1 MAERQAI
8 ANEIHDSLAQNLVY
22 GRMRMSMLQEALRK
36 NDELLAHKCL
46 HDVNEALDSGQK
58 SVRELITHF
67 RCQMDPLGLQHAL
80 QVLVNDFCERTGIA
94 LEYSNRVTDPG
105 LPLEHE
111 LQVYNIVRE
120 VLANIAA
127 HSGATQARMLVS
139 RRNGRYAIAIEDNG
153 VGISGTLPEEGHYGL
168 SIMRERA
175 QRIGAEIEMES
186 SKGLGTKVRLSFM
199 AP

>member
-1 MAERQAI
+1 
-8 ANEIHDSLAQNLVY
+8 
-22 GRMRMSMLQEALRK
+22 MR
-36 NDELLAHKCL
+36 
-46 HDVNEALDSGQK
+46 DVNEALESGQK

-80 QVLVNDFCERTGIA
+80 QVLVHGFFERTGIA
-94 LEYSNRVTDPG
+94 LEYSNRVADPG
-105 LPLEHE
+105 LPMEHE

-120 VLANIAA
+120 VLANIAT
-127 HSGATQARMLVS
+127 HSGATQARLLVE
-139 RRNGRYAIAIEDNG
+139 RKDGRYTLVIEDNG
-153 VGISGTLPEEGHYGL
+153 VGISGALPEEGHYGL

-186 SKGLGTKVRLSFM
+186 SKGLGTKVRLSFA